1 MKKVSIVMPAYNAS
15 RFITESVNS
24 VQNQTYNNWE
34 IIIVNDASTDDTQ
47 YKLESM
53 AKKDNRIKIINLEKN
68 MGAAYARN
76 IAVKNTR
83 GEFIAFLDSDD
94 TWYPKKLERQLEFME
109 RTESKFSCTFYNKIN
124 ENSENLDRIIRYP
137 KYANYEMLLKYC
149 PGNSTVIYNAEE
161 LGKFFIPNIK
171 KRNDYI
177 MWLKIIKESKYLN
190 CLEEVLSSHRERSD
204 SLSSNKKS
212 LLKYHWIIYR
222 KYEKLSAF
230 KSSFLLLFWIK
241 KTL

>member
-47 YKLESM
+47 YRLESM

-76 IAVKNTR
+76 IAIKNTR

-94 TWYPKKLERQLEFME
+94 TWYPKKLERQLKFME
-109 RTESKFSCTFYNKIN
+109 RTESK
-124 ENSENLDRIIRYP
+124 
-137 KYANYEMLLKYC
+137 
-149 PGNSTVIYNAEE
+149 
-161 LGKFFIPNIK
+161 
-171 KRNDYI
+171 
-177 MWLKIIKESKYLN
+177 
-190 CLEEVLSSHRERSD
+190 
-204 SLSSNKKS
+204 
-212 LLKYHWIIYR
+212 
-222 KYEKLSAF
+222 
-230 KSSFLLLFWIK
+230 
-241 KTL
+241 

>member
-47 YKLESM
+47 YRLESM

-76 IAVKNTR
+76 IAIKNTR

-94 TWYPKKLERQLEFME
+94 TWYPKKLERQLKFME
-109 RTESKFSCTFYNKIN
+109 RTESKFSCTFYNKID

-137 KYANYEMLLKYC
+137 K
-149 PGNSTVIYNAEE
+149 
-161 LGKFFIPNIK
+161 
-171 KRNDYI
+171 
-177 MWLKIIKESKYLN
+177 
-190 CLEEVLSSHRERSD
+190 
-204 SLSSNKKS
+204 
-212 LLKYHWIIYR
+212 
-222 KYEKLSAF
+222 
-230 KSSFLLLFWIK
+230 
-241 KTL
+241 